1 MTSKVRRVFFIAGA
15 MLLVGFGCSKA
26 ASPQTEKPLDVSAI
40 QRMSPKDAARAI
52 RFKQGS
58 SFEIHQG
65 ALLVQGQWVEG
76 DPALSQ
82 RVVTLNSFVP
92 NRTAE
97 TQWTLQ
103 QKVLTD
109 EYKKALEDFQ
119 KGATSTE
126 PRPSYGLLVTAGS
139 MKGILLND
147 THKLFFPVLWPEGEA
162 ARSSSAVW
170 VSEPVYQELTRTRN
184 STVYLNFAD
193 ELQLLALGN
202 ADVATSLNVM
212 LKQGD
217 DVSARVDLDLMKAEG
232 DVGEATIQVNG
243 KEVKV
248 QVIKARN
255 WYGEMTVLDN
265 PENPLILK
273 FILNPPVSGDAAEAS
288 KGMSLLKGLLSFEI
302 TRIDL

>member
-1 MTSKVRRVFFIAGA
+1 MTSRVPRVFFIAGA
-15 MLLVGFGCSKA
+15 LLLVGFGCSNA
-26 ASPQTEKPLDVSAI
+26 TTQTEKPLDVSAI

-52 RFKQGS
+52 RFKKGS

-65 ALLVQGQWVEG
+65 AVLTQGQWIEG
-76 DPALSQ
+76 DPALSA
-82 RVVTLNSFVP
+82 RVVTLNAFAPKASAAF
-92 NRTAE
+92 
-97 TQWTLQ
+97 QWTLQ
-103 QKVLTD
+103 QKMLTD
-109 EYKKALEDFQ
+109 EYKKALDDFQ

-126 PRPSYGLLVTAGS
+126 PRPSYGLFVTAGS
-139 MKGILLND
+139 MKGIVLKD

-184 STVYLNFAD
+184 STVYLNVTD
-193 ELQLLALGN
+193 ELQLLAIGN
-202 ADVATSLNVM
+202 TDVTNALTVM
-212 LKQGD
+212 LKQAN

-232 DVGEATIQVNG
+232 DVGEASLFVNG
-243 KEVKV
+243 NEVKV

-273 FILNPPVSGDAAEAS
+273 FALNPPVTGDAAEAS
-288 KGMSLLKGLLSFEI
+288 KGMNLLKGLLSFEI